1 MVNNISDVDHL
12 LSHFHSEVIYPN
24 DTSRERNQR
33 PVTNSHWYRG
43 YVMEDPVVLAI
54 LGVIAVIIMAT
65 ILRTIVNKILARRQN
80 IPERSVSTCSYQLRD
95 PPPPYPGK
103 NPETVSDYLP
113 SYESAVAMERRRQE
127 AQEGE
132 SLTECASRVSVE
144 FSISSDHFD
153 VLRNDSSEQMS
164 RESTSADRNRPGT
177 VVSEWTISPHSS
189 RTENTECAHVQ
200 NEELTSACMSQTNGT
215 EISGL

>member
-12 LSHFHSEVIYPN
+12 LSHFHSEVIHAN

-54 LGVIAVIIMAT
+54 LGVIAIIIMAT

-80 IPERSVSTCSYQLRD
+80 TPERSVSTCSYQFRD

-103 NPETVSDYLP
+103 NPEAVSDYLP

-127 AQEGE
+127 AREGE

-164 RESTSADRNRPGT
+164 RESTSADSGQS
-177 VVSEWTISPHSS
+177 V
-189 RTENTECAHVQ
+189 RTEVGQRTRSVHTCRMK
-200 NEELTSACMSQTNGT
+200 S
-215 EISGL
+215 